1 MSVLLVLRLLKER
14 CFSSPQRAGGRLSLS
29 WSTERRFVCPFIL
42 QTSDDLHCLVTEWPD
57 CYTNLSALTNCSVA
71 ARNVLRFLVTVGTF
85 RLSLP
90 FLFHQSYIPT
100 NKRREYKACGFP
112 AQKKCRM
119 LFHPELQNSLLCIA
133 AIALTQFGHSL
144 LEALAGL

>member
-1 MSVLLVLRLLKER
+1 M
-14 CFSSPQRAGGRLSLS
+14 
-29 WSTERRFVCPFIL
+29 
-42 QTSDDLHCLVTEWPD
+42 TEWPD
-57 CYTNLSALTNCSVA
+57 CYTNLSILTNCSAA
-71 ARNVLRFLVTVGTF
+71 ARRVLRFLVTVVTF

-112 AQKKCRM
+112 VQKKCRM

-144 LEALAGL
+144 LEALAGLFFSSSRFQSKLLSPVSTLISWTVLTPISGPADLVTLGVTVATASAV